1 MRIDA
6 SFNFPQLPKRTG
18 QPSTSVAAPSERE
31 QSGSGQQRSEVQ
43 FDLAAGITTARA
55 EQSSGAG
62 RFYSTDRQL
71 PLSGQQAVDTYLTN
85 ATLNFTPGEAEWV
98 GVDIYA

>member
-18 QPSTSVAAPSERE
+18 QPSTSVAAPSDRE
-31 QSGSGQQRSEVQ
+31 SSGSEERQATIPFE
-43 FDLAAGITTARA
+43 LAAGITAARA
-55 EQSSGAG
+55 EQSAGAG
-62 RFYSTDRQL
+62 FYSTDRQL

-85 ATLNFTPGEAEWV
+85 ATLSFTPGEAEWV
-98 GVDIYA
+98 GVDTYA